1 MDRRKSRIAAAY
13 FQQGD
18 EEMSLRTFLSQS
30 QGQTDKSA
38 LKHVRDM
45 RNRLLNRSLPAV
57 SALVAAILL
66 LATGGISTAQ
76 AATSNVAK
84 TQTSMTKLVAPPPAA
99 PAAHGQV
106 NFGPNVYIFTPSMTR
121 SEIQTIVDAVAKQQ
135 ISNQFGTERYALLF
149 EPGTYGTSSDPLNFQ
164 VGYYTTVA
172 GLGQSPSDVVIN
184 GSVDVRNQCFG
195 AGNCIALDNFW
206 RSLSNLTIHVNTP
219 NAGCYSGEFW
229 AVSQA
234 APMRRVHVTNGNMTL
249 MDYCSGPS
257 YASGGFIADSQFDG
271 GTIISGSQQQFLVR
285 NSQLDGWTNGVWNQ
299 VFSGVVN
306 APAQCF
312 PAQKSC
318 GGPYTTVATSPV
330 TREAPYLYQDSTGQY
345 NVFVPSVQHNTVGT
359 SWANAATP
367 GESIS
372 INRFF
377 IAQPGDSAETINDAL
392 DSGRNLIL
400 TPGVYHLDK
409 SIEVKRP
416 NSVVLGIG
424 FPTLIPDNGNV
435 SMNVSSAKGI
445 SLSGMIFDAGAI
457 NSPALLQ
464 VGNEHER
471 SAQEAAA
478 DPTALQ
484 DVFFR
489 IGGAEAGKATNS
501 LVVNTDNVILDDI
514 WAWRADHGNGVGW
527 TVNTAD
533 TGVVVNGDNVTAY
546 GLFVEHYQ
554 KYNVIW
560 NGNNGTDIFFQNEL
574 PYDPPSQ
581 AAWMEAPGVDGYA
594 AFKIGKHVTS
604 FSGYGM
610 GSYSFFNQGVNIYAD
625 HAFEVPSTLPAG
637 SLHDLL
643 TIFLSTSGAG
653 GILHVVNEA
662 GGSSTIA
669 NPDVPVTVVSYP

>member
-1 MDRRKSRIAAAY
+1 MDKRKSRIAAAY

-30 QGQTDKSA
+30 QGQTDKPA
-38 LKHVRDM
+38 VKHVRDM

-57 SALVAAILL
+57 SALVAFILL

-84 TQTSMTKLVAPPPAA
+84 TQASMTRLVAPPPAA

-219 NAGCYSGEFW
+219 HAGCYSGEFW

-234 APMRRVHVTNGNMTL
+234 APMRRVHVTNGNVTL

-257 YASGGFIADSQFDG
+257 FASGGFIADSQFNG
-271 GTIISGSQQQFLVR
+271 GTIINGSQQQFLVR

-312 PAQKSC
+312 PSKSSC
-318 GGPYTTVATSPV
+318 GGPYTTIATSPV

-359 SWANAATP
+359 SWANGATP

-372 INRFF
+372 IDRFF
-377 IAQPGDSAETINDAL
+377 IAQPRDSAETINDAL

-409 SIEVKRP
+409 SIKVKRP

-435 SMNVSSAKGI
+435 SMNVSGAKGI

-478 DPTALQ
+478 DPTTLQ

-489 IGGAEAGKATNS
+489 IGGAQAGKATNS

-527 TVNTAD
+527 TANTAD

-594 AFKIGKHVTS
+594 AFKIDNQVTS

-643 TIFLSTSGAG
+643 TIFLSTSGFG
-653 GILHVVNEA
+653 GILHVVN
-662 GGSSTIA
+662 
-669 NPDVPVTVVSYP
+669 